1 MLVKVMLN
9 GEHSSITSAKRW
21 VGTEMSILLIYG
33 TIYEDVVGWV
43 GGSKKAKNMLT

>member
-1 MLVKVMLN
+1 MGNIQVLRQQRGV
-9 GEHSSITSAKRW
+9 W
-21 VGTEMSILLIYG
+21 VRKWQFLLIYG